1 MQMVTPRRDGGR
13 GAPGRASAIHL
24 EMAEPCSSRSAAST
38 SRTACGRGRG
48 VAPDRAHRPPRAR
61 PRGSTPTTG
70 ALEVVTSRPHQHRWI
85 VRLAGVDDRE
95 AAEARRGTVL
105 RAEPEADDDPDAI
118 WVHEV
123 VGRRVVDQ
131 DGVDRGEVQALQAN
145 PASDLLVLDTG
156 ALVPLRFVVD
166 HADPAVVR
174 VDVPEGLFD
183 PS

>member
-1 MQMVTPRRDGGR
+1 MLLEVGR
-13 GAPGRASAIHL
+13 IDKPHGVRGEVVVSLLTERTDRLAPG
-24 EMAEPCSSRSAAST
+24 SRLDT
-38 SRTACGRGRG
+38 
-48 VAPDRAHRPPRAR
+48 DD
-61 PRGSTPTTG
+61 G

-85 VRLAGVDDRE
+85 VRFAGVDDRE

-131 DGVDRGEVQALQAN
+131 DGIDRGEVQALQAN